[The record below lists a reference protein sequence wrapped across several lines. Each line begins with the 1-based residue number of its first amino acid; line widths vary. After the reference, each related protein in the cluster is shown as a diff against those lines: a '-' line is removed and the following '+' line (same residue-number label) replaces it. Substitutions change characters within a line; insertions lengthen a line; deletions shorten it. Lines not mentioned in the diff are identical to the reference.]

1 MLNGLKLSLS
11 YMYMILPYL
20 SGLCLGICL
29 GKANERAYS
38 SYYYYHTEK
47 IIILENKLKEY
58 ERLFGKLN

>member
-1 MLNGLKLSLS
+1 
-11 YMYMILPYL
+11 MYMILPYL

-47 IIILENKLKEY
+47 ILILENKLKEY
-58 ERLFGKLN
+58 ERLFGKFN